1 MHENAAAQGN
11 GAGNMVKHRP
21 PQSRKE
27 YGMEEIRFNIKEALD
42 CINVFD
48 GKNDGTTTYADDLR
62 EAILYLE
69 TATLLARK
77 ELASLGY
84 PHPDHPYHKG

>member
-1 MHENAAAQGN
+1 
-11 GAGNMVKHRP
+11 
-21 PQSRKE
+21 
-27 YGMEEIRFNIKEALD
+27 MEEIRFNIKEALD
-42 CINVFD
+42 AIEVYA
-48 GKNDGTTTYADDLR
+48 KHYDGTTTYADDLR